1 MKNSLT
7 KKFVVVLG
15 LAGAMTACAPQNTNS
30 VATDK
35 GSSIIGGTVVE
46 ASDSISKSTVAII
59 ASIIDAQGKEQQFV
73 CTGSLI
79 AENVVLTAGHCV
91 PEVKEGEKAGM
102 YIVFAMDLN
111 KLTRND
117 IRSVNKVVVHPQYG
131 AETPDGSDTND
142 ISLLRFTGVKPA
154 GYQVAKFLKDETLLT
169 AGATVTLAGYGLTD
183 GVNKTGDNLLRK
195 TDVQIIQNFGK
206 TEVALDQS
214 QGKGACHGDS
224 GGPAFLKGAD
234 GVEYVWGIT
243 SRGIGKDG
251 KDDCSLFSLYTK
263 VQAHQTFVDG
273 ALATLAAPPKAPA
286 LPVAPVAAN

>member
-1 MKNSLT
+1 MENSLIT
-7 KKFVVVLG
+7 KLVVVLG

-35 GSSIIGGTVVE
+35 GSSIIGGTIVE
-46 ASDSISKSTVAII
+46 ASDSISKTTVAII
-59 ASIIDAQGKEQQFV
+59 ASVVDAKGEEQQFV

-91 PEVKEGEKAGM
+91 PETKPGEKAGM

-111 KLTRND
+111 KLTREN
-117 IRSVNKVVVHPQYG
+117 IRVVNKVVVHPQYG
-131 AETPDGSDTND
+131 KEAEDGSDAND
-142 ISLLRFTGVKPA
+142 MALLRFTGAKAA
-154 GYQVAKFLKDETLLT
+154 GYEVAKFLNDETLLKD
-169 AGATVTLAGYGLTD
+169 GATVTLAGYGLTD

-195 TDVQIIQNFGK
+195 TDVQILEHFGK

-214 QGKGACHGDS
+214 KGKGACHGDS
-224 GGPAFLKGAD
+224 GGPAFLKVA

-263 VQAHQTFVDG
+263 VKSQQTFVDS
-273 ALATLAAPPKAPA
+273 ALATLAAPKA
-286 LPVAPVAAN
+286 LEPVAAN